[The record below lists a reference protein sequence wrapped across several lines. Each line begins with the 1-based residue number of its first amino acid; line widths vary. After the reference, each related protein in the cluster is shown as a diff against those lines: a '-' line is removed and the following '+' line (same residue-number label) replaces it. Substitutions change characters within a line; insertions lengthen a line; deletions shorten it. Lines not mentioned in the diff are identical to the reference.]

1 MDKKR
6 DRIQIIT
13 DVLRA
18 IQMKGEAKPTHV
30 LYKANLSHDVLK
42 QHLKDLISKGLVI
55 EIAKGTRRVYSL
67 TDRGHKYLEEFAVVS
82 KFLDSYGLLD

>member
-6 DRIQIIT
+6 DRIQIVT

-18 IQMKGEAKPTHV
+18 IQLKREAKPTHV

-42 QHLKDLISKGLVI
+42 QHLADLIEKGLVI
-55 EIAKGTRRVYSL
+55 EIKKGTRKVYSL
-67 TDRGHKYLEEFAVVS
+67 TDRGHKYLEEFSVVS
-82 KFLDSYGLLD
+82 RFLESYGLMD